1 MKNIN
6 GTVNVRRTITYQ
18 VKCNMFYKK
27 YVERA

>member
-6 GTVNVRRTITYQ
+6 GTVNVRKVITYQ
-18 VKCNMFYKK
+18 VKYNMFYKK